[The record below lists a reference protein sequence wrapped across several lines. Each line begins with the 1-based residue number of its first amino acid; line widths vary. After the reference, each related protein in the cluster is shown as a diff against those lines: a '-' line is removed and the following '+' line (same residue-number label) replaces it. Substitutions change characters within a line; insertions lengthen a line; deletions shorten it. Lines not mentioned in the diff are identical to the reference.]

1 MPALLAYLVSL
12 VVFIGTGY
20 GALQWL
26 SAPEPVRTVTVA
38 KKTAPKAPKLAVESE
53 ASETQAVTI
62 APDEAT
68 PADTAGASIMQQES
82 MKTQASSTARDAL
95 AYAAPV
101 TESKPSPSGAP
112 TARVVTADI
121 DPEAGSKSGPQTRL
135 KRELPRAL
143 KTRHASRAP
152 QLMTLRTIE
161 FADGHRET
169 RLLPY
174 RGRRQDFAMD
184 RD

>member
-26 SAPEPVRTVTVA
+26 SAPEPVRSVTVA
-38 KKTAPKAPKLAVESE
+38 KKTAPKAPEQAVESD
-53 ASETQAVTI
+53 AAETQAVTS
-62 APDEAT
+62 APDKAT
-68 PADTAGASIMQQES
+68 SADTAVALNVQREPV
-82 MKTQASSTARDAL
+82 KTAKSGTADDAL

-101 TESKPSPSGAP
+101 PESNPSPSGAP

-121 DPEAGSKSGPQTRL
+121 DPEVASKSEPQTRL
-135 KRELPRAL
+135 KRER

-161 FADGHRET
+161 FGDGHRET

-174 RGRRQDFAMD
+174 RGRRQDFAME

>member
-12 VVFIGTGY
+12 VVFLGTGY

-26 SAPEPVRTVTVA
+26 SAPDPVRTVTVA
-38 KKTAPKAPKLAVESE
+38 KKTAPKAPKPAVESD
-53 ASETQAVTI
+53 APETQPVTTP
-62 APDEAT
+62 PDEA
-68 PADTAGASIMQQES
+68 ADTAVASIVQPEPV
-82 MKTQASSTARDAL
+82 KTPNSNTARDAL

-101 TESKPSPSGAP
+101 TESKPSPSAAP
-112 TARVVTADI
+112 AAKVAAADI
-121 DPEAGSKSGPQTRL
+121 DPEAVSKSEPQTRL
-135 KRELPRAL
+135 KREAPRER
-143 KTRHASRAP
+143 KTRRASRAP
-152 QLMTLRTIE
+152 QMMTLRTIE

-174 RGRRQDFAMD
+174 RGRRQVLAME

>member
-26 SAPEPVRTVTVA
+26 SAPEPVRSVTVA
-38 KKTAPKAPKLAVESE
+38 KKTAPKAPKPGVESD
-53 ASETQAVTI
+53 ASETQAVTSV
-62 APDEAT
+62 PDKAT
-68 PADTAGASIMQQES
+68 SADTAVALNVQREPV
-82 MKTQASSTARDAL
+82 KTAKSGTADDAL

-101 TESKPSPSGAP
+101 PESNPSPSGAP

-121 DPEAGSKSGPQTRL
+121 DSEAVSKSEPQSRL
-135 KRELPRAL
+135 KRELPRER

-169 RLLPY
+169 RLLQY
-174 RGRRQDFAMD
+174 RGRRQDFAME